1 MSTDNNV
8 SSETPPR
15 YAPVS
20 TREYVRH
27 EGVRFRRAVIVSL
40 SGFVVVVVAFWLL
53 ATDAARLAPGLDSR
67 RIFEAIVR
75 FEHYP
80 LLLIFLPF
88 AAGPIV
94 ATLGK
99 RVSEHAR
106 DLALLF
112 VHIVILLLVV
122 FMLPQVRSGMVET
135 TLPGVLSFG
144 LHFRVDMLSYIMLA
158 TAGVLWLVVGI
169 YARDYMVTVHHRDR
183 FYLFLSITYGGVLGT
198 LMASDILTMFLF
210 FEVTTFS
217 SYLLVTHNETN
228 DSIVAG
234 SRYLFMGVA
243 GGLAILLGIILMQF
257 HTDHMDFSLLAQDL
271 RGAGG
276 VQYVIAS
283 LFVLGFG
290 LKAGMLPLHIWLPR
304 AHPVAPTPA
313 SALLSGFLIK
323 IGTYG
328 MLRVTTS
335 FFMPGFDFAATR
347 ENVLWNLSHNEG
359 TVIIWL
365 GIATMAVGVFMALQ
379 QSEMKKM
386 LAYHSISQMGY
397 IIMGIGVA
405 SYLGYIGAMGFAG
418 SVYHTVNHAL
428 FKSLL
433 FLVVG
438 FVYLSTGQKSMY
450 KLGGLWRKMPV
461 TAVIGLI
468 AALGITGMPGFNGFA
483 SKSILHH
490 AIDEAW
496 HYGHYSFRSA
506 EIMFTIVSA
515 GTVAS
520 FIKLYYF
527 VFLRKPSSGADEP
540 LPWAGNGTMQIGM
553 SIPALLI
560 LALGV
565 FPGYL
570 METLIVPAARVFNYD
585 PSFIDSYL
593 VGMGFFTFENLWSTA
608 FVYLLGGALFAA
620 GIRFELFHLHLPD
633 WLNVEKVVYRPLY
646 EGGRKVVKTL
656 SYRLERRANA
666 SDVYI
671 YMVVLIATLV
681 TLWIGALV

>member
-1 MSTDNNV
+1 MN
-8 SSETPPR
+8 SENSADSVTPPR

-20 TREYVRH
+20 THEYVRR
-27 EGVRFRRAVIVSL
+27 EGVRFRRAVIVLL
-40 SGFVVVVVAFWLL
+40 SGFVAFVVLFALFAF
-53 ATDAARLAPGLDSR
+53 DAVPAFPAL
-67 RIFEAIVR
+67 EASGIVGAVLQ
-75 FEHYP
+75 FGHYP
-80 LLLIFLPF
+80 LVLTFLPF
-88 AAGPIV
+88 AAGPVV

-106 DLALLF
+106 DLG
-112 VHIVILLLVV
+112 LLVV
-122 FMLPQVRSGMVET
+122 HIGILALIVLMLPQVRSGMVET

-144 LHFRVDMLSYIMLA
+144 LHFRVDMLSYVMVA
-158 TAGVLWLVVGI
+158 TGGVLWLVVGI

-198 LMASDILTMFLF
+198 VMASDILTMFLF

-243 GGLAILLGIILMQF
+243 GGLAILLGVILMQF

-271 RGAGG
+271 QGTGS
-276 VQYVIAS
+276 VQYIIAS

-335 FFMPGFDFAATR
+335 FFMPGFNFAESR
-347 ENVLWNLSHNEG
+347 ENVLWALSHNEG

-433 FLVVG
+433 FMVVG
-438 FVYLSTGQKSMY
+438 FVYLSTGRKSMY
-450 KLGGLWRKMPV
+450 ELGGLWRKMPV
-461 TAVIGLI
+461 TAMIGLI

-506 EIMFTIVSA
+506 EVMFTIVSA

-527 VFLRKPSSGADEP
+527 VFLRKPATGGDEP

-560 LALGV
+560 VALGV

-570 METLIVPAARVFNYD
+570 METFIIPAARVFNYD
-585 PSFIDSYL
+585 PAFIDSYL
-593 VGMGFFTFENLWSTA
+593 RGMEFFTFESLWSTA
-608 FVYLLGGALFAA
+608 FVYLLGGVLFAA
-620 GIRFELFHLHLPD
+620 GIRFELFHLQLPG
-633 WLNVEKVVYRPLY
+633 WLNVERVVYRPLY
-646 EGGRKVVKTL
+646 NAGKTVVNTL
-656 SYRLERRANA
+656 SYRFERRANA

-671 YMVVLIATLV
+671 YTVVLIATLI
-681 TLWIGALV
+681 TLVMGDLV